1 MMIKFNSKK
10 GFTLIELLIYIM
22 IASVVFI
29 FAFNAGWN
37 VFKASNHISVRQD
50 VYTNTRIIANQFQK
64 YIRGADDILTG
75 ISVFNSNPGILFLD
89 YPGEGTD
96 VIFDTYTK
104 AVTVGG
110 LPVTIT
116 KIRIKEGAAAYVDLT
131 NDKINVTN
139 FLVKN
144 LSRGALSKTV
154 QISLTL
160 DRVNPDNNPDF
171 VASGSF
177 TTSFTLR

>member
-1 MMIKFNSKK
+1 MIKVGSKK
-10 GFTLIELLIYIM
+10 GFTLIEMLIYIM
-22 IASVVFI
+22 IASIVFI

-64 YIRGADDILTG
+64 YVRGAGDILTN
-75 ISVFNSNPGILFLD
+75 ISVFNSNPGVLALD
-89 YPGEGTD
+89 YPGVGTD
-96 VIFDTYTK
+96 VIFDTYSK
-104 AVTVGG
+104 D
-110 LPVTIT
+110 VTIGGRVIT
-116 KIRIKEGAAAYVDLT
+116 IKKIRIKDGAAAYEDLT
-131 NDKINVTN
+131 NDKINVSN
-139 FLVKN
+139 FVVKN
-144 LSRGALSKTV
+144 FSRGGLSKTV

-171 VASGSF
+171 SASGSF